1 MYEVLLVIIIKN
13 TFQSGTIRTRFEL
26 LDRYPVSK
34 KKRLDLDSRSEK
46 WQQHEFDIY
55 KAW

>member
-34 KKRLDLDSRSEK
+34 KKRLDLDSRSER

-55 KAW
+55 KA